1 MSFNMATVVLLLQ
14 RTIFLKIKVEPLTI
28 CIEQL
33 MVGLEKFELLK
44 RIREDSNAFRH
55 VFCHSNVL
63 IQTYDLFINAFRYWH
78 NFSHKEKPAKININD
93 IVAETGLG
101 LLQHP
106 RWSAL

>member
-1 MSFNMATVVLLLQ
+1 MYLEFLNVMSFNMATAVLLLQ
-14 RTIFLKIKVEPLTI
+14 MNIFLKIKVEPLTI

-63 IQTYDLFINAFRYWH
+63 I
-78 NFSHKEKPAKININD
+78 
-93 IVAETGLG
+93 
-101 LLQHP
+101 
-106 RWSAL
+106 